1 MIIRSITHHA
11 LEALCAQ
18 ASEAVVVVDAQGCI
32 ALFNP
37 AAEAALGL
45 CAAEV
50 VGRLLSDCAVL
61 QPLAA
66 RLGETTDNGQGA
78 IRALLPLASGEQV
91 PVQVIVLL
99 DGMPAAGEDLV
110 ENLVH
115 DLKLPA
121 AMAKNFIDVVQEAGE
136 LNAQQL
142 DFANRARLKMLTM
155 VDAINEVID
164 TFWMNASGRLHLRQT
179 DLVPIIR
186 KIERE
191 AGDLARLRGVTI
203 ELDLPADGCTVLV
216 DSTRIR
222 NAISNLVNNA
232 IKYSLNGGTVR
243 IALTQ
248 EPGSITCQVADQ
260 GIGIAAEE
268 LERIFERGYR
278 VRSKETDRIEGTGA
292 GLAIVKTI
300 VEKHGGKVF
309 VSSTPGEGSVFGFT
323 LPTA

>member
-1 MIIRSITHHA
+1 MMIRSITHHA
-11 LEALCAQ
+11 LEALCVQ
-18 ASEAVVVVDAQGCI
+18 ASEAIVAVDAQGCI
-32 ALFNP
+32 ILFNP

-45 CAAEV
+45 RAAEV
-50 VGRLLSDCAVL
+50 VGRLLSDHAALQALAVL
-61 QPLAA
+61 LSEA
-66 RLGETTDNGQGA
+66 DSSQGA
-78 IRALLPLASGEQV
+78 IRVRLPLASGGQV
-91 PVQVIVLL
+91 PVQVIALL
-99 DGMPAAGEDLV
+99 DGTPAAGEDLV

-115 DLKLPA
+115 DLKVPA
-121 AMAKNFIDVVQEAGE
+121 ASAKNFIDVVQEAGE

-164 TFWMNASGRLHLRQT
+164 TFWMNASGRLYPQQT

-186 KIERE
+186 KIGRE
-191 AGDLARLRGVTI
+191 AGDFARLRGVTI
-203 ELDLPADGCTVLV
+203 ELALPEEGCTVLV
-216 DSTRIR
+216 DSTRVR

-248 EPGSITCQVADQ
+248 EPGSITCQVTDQ

-278 VRSKETDRIEGTGA
+278 VSSKATERVEGTGA

-300 VEKHGGKVF
+300 VEKHGGEVF
-309 VSSTPGEGSVFGFT
+309 VSSTPGEGSVFGFA
-323 LPTA
+323 LPTG

>member
-1 MIIRSITHHA
+1 MMIRSITHHA
-11 LEALCAQ
+11 LETLCAQ
-18 ASEAVVVVDAQGCI
+18 ASEAIVAVDAQGCV

-45 CAAEV
+45 RAAEV
-50 VGRLLSDCAVL
+50 VGRLLSDYAVL
-61 QPLAA
+61 QPLVD
-66 RLGETTDNGQGA
+66 RLSEADNNQGA
-78 IRALLPLASGEQV
+78 IRAMLPLASGEQV
-91 PVQVIVLL
+91 PVQVIALL
-99 DGMPAAGEDLV
+99 DGMPVAGEDLV

-115 DLKLPA
+115 DLKVPA
-121 AMAKNFIDVVQEAGE
+121 AMAKNFIDVVQEAGD

-186 KIERE
+186 KIERD

-203 ELDLPADGCTVLV
+203 ELDLPAEGCTVLV
-216 DSTRIR
+216 DSTRVR

-248 EPGSITCQVADQ
+248 EPGSITCRVTDQ

-278 VRSKETDRIEGTGA
+278 VRSKATERIEGTGA

-323 LPTA
+323 LSTV

>member
-1 MIIRSITHHA
+1 MMIRSITHHA
-11 LEALCAQ
+11 LETLCAQ
-18 ASEAVVVVDAQGCI
+18 ASEAIVAVDAQGCV

-45 CAAEV
+45 RAAEV
-50 VGRLLSDCAVL
+50 VGRLLSDYAVL
-61 QPLAA
+61 QPLVD
-66 RLGETTDNGQGA
+66 RLSEADNNQGA
-78 IRALLPLASGEQV
+78 IRAMLLLASGEQV
-91 PVQVIVLL
+91 PVQVIALL
-99 DGMPAAGEDLV
+99 DGMPVAGEDLV

-115 DLKLPA
+115 DLKVPA
-121 AMAKNFIDVVQEAGE
+121 AMAKNFIDVVQEAGD

-186 KIERE
+186 KIERD

-203 ELDLPADGCTVLV
+203 ELDLPAEGCTVLV
-216 DSTRIR
+216 DSTRVR

-248 EPGSITCQVADQ
+248 EPGSITCRVTDQ

-278 VRSKETDRIEGTGA
+278 VRSKATERIEGTGA

-323 LPTA
+323 LSTV

>member
-1 MIIRSITHHA
+1 MMIRSITHHA

-18 ASEAVVVVDAQGCI
+18 ASEAIIAVDAQGCV

-45 CAAEV
+45 RAAEV
-50 VGRLLSDCAVL
+50 VGRLLSDHAVL
-61 QPLAA
+61 QPLVDCLSEA
-66 RLGETTDNGQGA
+66 DNNQGA
-78 IRALLPLASGEQV
+78 IRALLPLAPGEQV
-91 PVQVIVLL
+91 PVQVIALL
-99 DGMPAAGEDLV
+99 DGMPVAGEDLV

-115 DLKLPA
+115 DLKVPA
-121 AMAKNFIDVVQEAGE
+121 ATAKNFIDVLQEAGA

-191 AGDLARLRGVTI
+191 ASDLARLRGVTI
-203 ELDLPADGCTVLV
+203 ESDLPAEGCTVLV
-216 DSTRIR
+216 DSTRVR

-232 IKYSLNGGTVR
+232 IKYSLDGGTVR

-248 EPGSITCQVADQ
+248 EPGSVTCRVTDQ
-260 GIGIAAEE
+260 GIGIASEE

-278 VRSKETDRIEGTGA
+278 VRSKATERIEGTGA

-309 VSSTPGEGSVFGFT
+309 VSSTPGEGSVFGFA
-323 LPTA
+323 LPAA

>member
-1 MIIRSITHHA
+1 MMIRSITHHA
-11 LEALCAQ
+11 LETLCAQ
-18 ASEAVVVVDAQGCI
+18 ASEAIVAVDAQGCV

-45 CAAEV
+45 RAAEV
-50 VGRLLSDCAVL
+50 VGRLLSDYAVL
-61 QPLAA
+61 QPLVD
-66 RLGETTDNGQGA
+66 RLSEADNNQGA
-78 IRALLPLASGEQV
+78 IRAMLLLASGEQV
-91 PVQVIVLL
+91 PVQVIALL
-99 DGMPAAGEDLV
+99 DGMPVAGEDLV

-115 DLKLPA
+115 DLKVPA
-121 AMAKNFIDVVQEAGE
+121 AMAKNFIDVVQEAGD

-179 DLVPIIR
+179 DLVPIIC
-186 KIERE
+186 KIERD

-203 ELDLPADGCTVLV
+203 ELDLPAEGCAVLV
-216 DSTRIR
+216 DSTRVR

-248 EPGSITCQVADQ
+248 EPGSITCRVTDQ

-278 VRSKETDRIEGTGA
+278 VRSKATERIEGTGA

-323 LPTA
+323 LPTV

>member
-1 MIIRSITHHA
+1 MMIRSITHHA
-11 LEALCAQ
+11 LETLCAQ
-18 ASEAVVVVDAQGCI
+18 ASEAIVAVDAQGCV

-45 CAAEV
+45 RAAEV
-50 VGRLLSDCAVL
+50 VGRLLSDYAVL
-61 QPLAA
+61 QPLVD
-66 RLGETTDNGQGA
+66 RLSEADNNQGA
-78 IRALLPLASGEQV
+78 IRAMLPLASGEQV
-91 PVQVIVLL
+91 PVQVIALL
-99 DGMPAAGEDLV
+99 DGMPVAGEDLV

-115 DLKLPA
+115 DLKVPA
-121 AMAKNFIDVVQEAGE
+121 AMAKNFIDVVQEAGD

-186 KIERE
+186 KIERD

-203 ELDLPADGCTVLV
+203 ELDLPAEGCTVLV
-216 DSTRIR
+216 DSTRVR

-248 EPGSITCQVADQ
+248 EPGSITCRVTDQ

-278 VRSKETDRIEGTGA
+278 VRSKATERIEGTGA

-323 LPTA
+323 LPTV